1 VSDRFSDFGVFATG
15 LAYGVRGL
23 EKEKEEGTDEGT
35 GTIKFGG
42 KRMAEIGGKIDD
54 EERRKKR
61 ARWRDSLRC
70 RQKKDRDM
78 VTANNYRKFRKV
90 WTLWILRYASRYW
103 PQRGSHTEKRMA
115 IFRTP
120 AVGEVIRSFE
130 QVIVSK

>member
-15 LAYGVRGL
+15 LANGVRGL

-70 RQKKDRDM
+70 RQ
-78 VTANNYRKFRKV
+78 RK
-90 WTLWILRYASRYW
+90 
-103 PQRGSHTEKRMA
+103 TETWSQLTTTENFVK
-115 IFRTP
+115 F
-120 AVGEVIRSFE
+120 GHCGF
-130 QVIVSK
+130 